1 MILDQQVLTDYD
13 TFKTSGRAIVPR
25 GRSRKGNTM
34 HANNTISVIIT
45 NYNYERY
52 VGGAI
57 DSVIAQTRSADEII
71 VIDDGSTD
79 RSRERI
85 ASYGD
90 KI

>member
-1 MILDQQVLTDYD
+1 
-13 TFKTSGRAIVPR
+13 
-25 GRSRKGNTM
+25 M